1 MKEIIKLYFNC
12 EIKKNILIFVFGL
25 ALVIGFKLL
34 FIYSYDVSSFKEVDQ
49 VLQSLDSAADIEEE
63 EELIDRYI
71 AEQYKKLSETK
82 LSSDEQIEEESRISD
97 LYTDLRSYISDQKA
111 STELIQNAKTGE
123 GISLSRPTEKYYN
136 NLDAFRKISAPIK
149 PLDQMAWNLYMDL
162 QNFSLIPMLVM
173 FIVCALWGKCFE
185 YGIYRSERIALL
197 GKKYNMIRLLLSYVI
212 LAVIQIVFFIF
223 DIAVCGVWH
232 SSDAAIQSV
241 GAFFECTLNTDIF
254 GFLLIMGLFQLLNTT
269 ICFGVFYL
277 ISYLRKD
284 LKKAVTVSAF
294 VMMTAYVVKNS
305 YPNAFAPALFGICNY
320 SDLFNVIF

>member
-1 MKEIIKLYFNC
+1 M
-12 EIKKNILIFVFGL
+12 IFVLGL

-49 VLQSLDSAADIEEE
+49 VLQSLDSATDIEEE

-97 LYTDLRSYISDQKA
+97 LYTDLQSYISAQKA
-111 STELIQNAKTGE
+111 SADLIQNAKTGE
-123 GISLSRPTEKYYN
+123 GISLSRPSEKYYN
-136 NLDAFRKISAPIK
+136 NLDECIKISEPIK
-149 PLDQMAWNLYMDL
+149 PLDQRAWNLYMDL

-173 FIVCALWGKCFE
+173 FVVCALWGKRFE

-197 GKKYNMIRLLLSYVI
+197 GKKYNRTCLFLSYGI

-223 DIAVCGVWH
+223 DIIVCGVWH
-232 SSDAAIQSV
+232 SSDAAIQSAE
-241 GAFFECTLNTDIF
+241 AFFECTLNTDIF
-254 GFLLIMGLFQLLNTT
+254 GFLLIMELFQLLNTT

-277 ISYLRKD
+277 ISYLKKD
-284 LKKAVTVSAF
+284 LKKAVTLSAF
-294 VMMTAYVVKNS
+294 VLMTAYVVKNS
-305 YPNAFAPALFGICNY
+305 YPNALAPVLFGICDY
-320 SDLFNVIF
+320 GDLFNVFF

>member
-1 MKEIIKLYFNC
+1 MSEIFKLYFSC
-12 EIKKNILIFVFGL
+12 EIKKNILIFVLGL

-49 VLQSLDSAADIEEE
+49 VLQSLDSATDIEEE

-97 LYTDLRSYISDQKA
+97 LYTDLQSYISAQKA
-111 STELIQNAKTGE
+111 SAELIQNAKTGE
-123 GISLSRPTEKYYN
+123 GISLSRPSEKYYN

-149 PLDQMAWNLYMDL
+149 PLDQRAWNLYMDL

-173 FIVCALWGKCFE
+173 FVVCALWGKRFE

-197 GKKYNMIRLLLSYVI
+197 GKKYNRTRLILSYGI

-223 DIAVCGVWH
+223 DIIVCGVWH

-241 GAFFECTLNTDIF
+241 EIFFECILNTDIF

-277 ISYLRKD
+277 ISYLKKD
-284 LKKAVTVSAF
+284 LKKAVTLSAF
-294 VMMTAYVVKNS
+294 VLMTAYVVKNS
-305 YPNAFAPALFGICNY
+305 YPGALAPVLFGICDY
-320 SDLFNVIF
+320 GDLFNVIF